1 MRVAAYGIAAI
12 VVLAGAMLSVTDRHD
27 RETFLSVV
35 AGLSA
40 VLAGVGIVVGAFF
53 RAVCAGDIRRRRD
66 RRTLAGRADAVTIL
80 APALVRTGVLTVVLF
95 TGAPWASTTSST
107 QRPTAAG
114 PGDADLLQ
122 NRLERGAVR
131 PLSRHD
137 DQRRGPGSGRR
148 RSGGVCWCTRPASGP
163 GPHPQHHLH
172 QAADQAVPRSLVLA
186 YCLLD
191 PL

>member
-80 APALVRTGVLTVVLF
+80 APALGRTGVLTVVLF
-95 TGAPWASTTSST
+95 TGAPGLYHVVDAAAYGSRSWGRGSS
-107 QRPTAAG
+107 P
-114 PGDADLLQ
+114 
-122 NRLERGAVR
+122 E
-131 PLSRHD
+131 
-137 DQRRGPGSGRR
+137 
-148 RSGGVCWCTRPASGP
+148 PA
-163 GPHPQHHLH
+163 
-172 QAADQAVPRSLVLA
+172 
-186 YCLLD
+186 
-191 PL
+191 